1 MRGTLHVEQGY
12 EKLMSFVDA
21 RHPFESVCEF
31 FGFQMD
37 DRPGRRSKVVR
48 SVLLNSDGEDV
59 PVYFKLYGYGTLR
72 RSVSRVL
79 KKSRSAGEFRNLQFF
94 RELGIPACEP
104 LMQGEYRNGLGLLKN
119 CLIVTREIVGTES
132 LDRFI
137 PVFQAGA
144 DSDEVK
150 RGIRRQI
157 IESLA
162 ANLRKIHERRFY
174 HEDLKWRNVL
184 VRRVGEEG
192 AEVEVFWIDCP
203 NGYFDRTGGLR
214 RKHGVVKDIAT
225 LDHLAW
231 RNCTDEERRYFLS
244 CYLGVPEESEEL
256 RRFGDA
262 VVAYRKRRLDD

>member
-1 MRGTLHVEQGY
+1 MEESYKRM
-12 EKLMSFVDA
+12 MSFVDSE
-21 RHPFESVCEF
+21 HPFESVCEF
-31 FGFQMD
+31 FGFRMD
-37 DRPGRRSKVVR
+37 DRPGRRSKVVK
-48 SVLLNSDGEDV
+48 SVLPNPDGEDV
-59 PVYFKLYGYGTLR
+59 PVYFKLYGYGSFR
-72 RSVSRVL
+72 RSASRML
-79 KKSRSAGEFRNLQFF
+79 KKSRSAGEFANLKFF

-104 LMQGEYRNGLGLLKN
+104 MIQGEYRSGWGLLKN
-119 CLIVTREIVGTES
+119 CLIVTREIEGTER

-137 PVFQAGA
+137 PELEAG
-144 DSDEVK
+144 SDPEEVK
-150 RGIRRQI
+150 QSIRRQI

-162 ANLRKIHERRFY
+162 ASARKIHGRQFY

-192 AEVEVFWIDCP
+192 KEVEVFWIDCP

-214 RKHGVVKDIAT
+214 RKHGVVKDVAT

-244 CYLGVPEESEEL
+244 CYLGVPEDSEEIK
-256 RRFGDA
+256 RFGEQ